1 MSIGERYD
9 SWRRVLH
16 KKSKVVVGARS
27 ALFAPLSKI
36 GLIVVDEEHD
46 ASYKQADMIPK
57 YNARDSAIVLGKI
70 KNCPVLLGS
79 ATPSIESMYNAISGK
94 YNLLTLPDRVD
105 NAKLPKI
112 ELVNI
117 IIERKK
123 KQMENVFSKTLL
135 DKIEGRLK
143 KKEGTIIL
151 QNRRGFSTQ
160 IFCDD
165 CGEIEICTN
174 CSVPMVYHINQNI
187 LQCHY
192 CGFTK
197 EVPKVCSNCGSHS
210 VKYFGTG
217 TERVEDELAFYFPN
231 AKVKR
236 VDSDTVSRKSSLGK
250 MLLEFSRG
258 EIDILVGTQ
267 MVSKGLDF
275 SRVTL
280 VGVIS
285 AETSLW
291 IPDFRADERTFQ
303 MLTQVAGRAG
313 RSQIEG
319 EVIIQTQNEKRF
331 ALQKVLLS
339 DYEGFY
345 QKEIVDREKMGYPPF
360 TRICLVETKDE
371 DDQKAKEAIIDFYK
385 ELLVYKKYLTIT
397 PPSPAIISK
406 LKGSYRYHLII
417 KSSKETDPGG
427 KVLQKALFG
436 SFAEYNRKSRYRNIR
451 LFFDVD
457 PQSVV

>member
-1 MSIGERYD
+1 
-9 SWRRVLH
+9 
-16 KKSKVVVGARS
+16 
-27 ALFAPLSKI
+27 
-36 GLIVVDEEHD
+36 
-46 ASYKQADMIPK
+46 
-57 YNARDSAIVLGKI
+57 
-70 KNCPVLLGS
+70 
-79 ATPSIESMYNAISGK
+79 MYNAVSSK
-94 YNLLTLPDRVD
+94 YKLLTLPERVD
-105 NAKLPKI
+105 NAQMPKI
-112 ELVNI
+112 SLVNI
-117 IIERKK
+117 IVERKK
-123 KQMENVFSKTLL
+123 KRMENVFSKTLL
-135 DKIEGRLK
+135 DKIEDRLN
-143 KKEGTIIL
+143 KKEGVIIL

-174 CSVPMVYHINQNI
+174 CSVALVYHINQNL

-192 CGFTK
+192 CGFNK

-217 TERVEDELAFYFPN
+217 TERVEDEILFYFPN
-231 AKVKR
+231 AKVRR
-236 VDSDTVSRKSSLGK
+236 VDSDTVSRKSSLSK
-250 MLLEFSRG
+250 MLMEFGRG

-319 EVIIQTQNEKRF
+319 EVIIQTQNENRF
-331 ALQKVLLS
+331 ALQKVLLT
-339 DYEGFY
+339 DYDGFY

-371 DDQKAKEAIIDFYK
+371 DDNKAKGAITDYYK
-385 ELLVYKKYLTIT
+385 ELL
-397 PPSPAIISK
+397 
-406 LKGSYRYHLII
+406 
-417 KSSKETDPGG
+417 
-427 KVLQKALFG
+427 AL
-436 SFAEYNRKSRYRNIR
+436 
-451 LFFDVD
+451 
-457 PQSVV
+457 